1 MRISSFLGIAFEVVA
16 KLLDR
21 TKLVLGPVVV
31 NNAVPR
37 EPITQ
42 VVVQLDLE
50 PSVLE
55 DDRLAQEQH
64 MAYRTIPGEA

>member
-16 KLLDR
+16 KLLDG
-21 TKLVLGPVVV
+21 TKLVLGLVVV
-31 NNAVPR
+31 NDAVPR

-55 DDRLAQEQH
+55 DDRLAQEHH
-64 MAYRTIPGEA
+64 MA